1 MANKVE
7 KDLKAFIKDVRKVA
21 TAFYLR
27 PRNEDNV
34 IAHKKAIN
42 VVEVNLTELEGTFV
56 FRGVREKYYDKLQ
69 KKYAKNIG
77 FKRSGGA
84 IEIL

>member
-21 TAFYLR
+21 VAFYLR
-27 PRNEDNV
+27 PREEDKV
-34 IAHKKAIN
+34 IAKKKAIN

-56 FRGVREKYYDKLQ
+56 FRGIREKYYNKLQ